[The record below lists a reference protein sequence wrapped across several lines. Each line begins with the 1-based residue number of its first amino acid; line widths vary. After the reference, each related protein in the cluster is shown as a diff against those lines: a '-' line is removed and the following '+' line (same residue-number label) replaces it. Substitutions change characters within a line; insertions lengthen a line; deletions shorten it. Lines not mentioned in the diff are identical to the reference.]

1 MTLPHMR
8 DAAQS
13 LRHWYWLISNYTERK
28 LTNARDRLPAISGVA
43 RIVSKRFN
51 WTYVAGLWS
60 HDLEVALLWGVV
72 EPDEP
77 LSINVA
83 HYSGPSWSWAS
94 TDRQMFVHVASEFN
108 RRYPRSW
115 FENRDS
121 LYLLQDREWVSHYEV
136 QSFSVELAGEDSFAE
151 VKAGQL
157 TIWGNIRPIPHPA
170 VQESSLHTQ
179 PLVYSAGNMVEIG
192 YKPDRVRSPQ
202 VEPGTNDAETWC
214 LLAGFSKY
222 RYSNDILCICYAL
235 VLQPVFGS
243 THTFRRIGLITF
255 PRHVQEGERW
265 DEAVDW
271 LLAADT
277 REIFL
282 V

>member
-1 MTLPHMR
+1 
-8 DAAQS
+8 
-13 LRHWYWLISNYTERK
+13 
-28 LTNARDRLPAISGVA
+28 
-43 RIVSKRFN
+43 
-51 WTYVAGLWS
+51 
-60 HDLEVALLWGVV
+60 
-72 EPDEP
+72 
-77 LSINVA
+77 
-83 HYSGPSWSWAS
+83 
-94 TDRQMFVHVASEFN
+94 
-108 RRYPRSW
+108 
-115 FENRDS
+115 
-121 LYLLQDREWVSHYEV
+121 
-136 QSFSVELAGEDSFAE
+136 
-151 VKAGQL
+151 
-157 TIWGNIRPIPHPA
+157 
-170 VQESSLHTQ
+170 
-179 PLVYSAGNMVEIG
+179 MVEIG

-243 THTFRRIGLITF
+243 THTFRPIGLITF
-255 PRHVQEGERW
+255 PRYVQEGERW